1 MSTFSTPGGL
11 YERAARAYALADGK
25 ALFTH
30 AFFARR
36 RADALAFL
44 ADVHAEAA
52 AARPAPAHAA
62 LADLAATG
70 ALRRH
75 YTLNVDGLAAAAGLS
90 TWSPAAPGGATVEMH
105 GSVRELVCAACGA
118 AAPATP
124 AAVAAMRAREVVPCG
139 ACAAGE
145 GLRFRLMLYDDA
157 DAEHISPDAVL
168 DALDEDVAAADLIL
182 WVGISFQQSA
192 STAYF
197 RRVRAR
203 ARPGVPQA
211 IVNPSEDA
219 RWNLLTACSN
229 QRAYPMCLCIC
240 RPLYLLRLLLD
251 SLLALCFL
259 AASDPPAPSSHATR
273 AEELELIEV
282 LAPADEAVAAV
293 ARVAGRAAAVAA
305 AAAAVPPPAAPP
317 VPAPLSADS
326 FSPAESG

>member
-1 MSTFSTPGGL
+1 VRPDPAPIAARRHRPPCAPLTRRRPPAHRSAGPPPLEALLAAAAAARSIVVFTGSGLSAASGMSTFSTPGGL
-11 YERAARAYALADGK
+11 YERAARAYSLADGK

-62 LADLAATG
+62 LAALAATG

-90 TWSPAAPGGATVEMH
+90 TWTPTAPGGATVEMH

-168 DALDEDVAAADLIL
+168 DALDADVAAADLIL

-197 RRVRAR
+197 RRARAR

-211 IVNPSEDA
+211 IINPSEDA

-229 QRAYPMCLCIC
+229 QRACLC
-240 RPLYLLRLLLD
+240 LY
-251 SLLALCFL
+251 SC
-259 AASDPPAPSSHATR
+259 
-273 AEELELIEV
+273 
-282 LAPADEAVAAV
+282 
-293 ARVAGRAAAVAA
+293 
-305 AAAAVPPPAAPP
+305 
-317 VPAPLSADS
+317 
-326 FSPAESG
+326 